1 MSWEATGV
9 CAASKIAVI
18 NAAGVIN
25 SGSSGFDP
33 VNGAVIGADSLVEYI
48 REARADRSIQGH
60 RSARRQPGRLV
71 DRLRRDLARAVDF
84 AGRTSGR

>member
-1 MSWEATGV
+1 MGSHRRGAR
-9 CAASKIAVI
+9 AKIAVI

-48 REARADRSIQGH
+48 R
-60 RSARRQPGRLV
+60 
-71 DRLRRDLARAVDF
+71 
-84 AGRTSGR
+84 